1 MSPTHRVLHG
11 SSVPPIFACSNRAG
25 GRGKGDEN
33 EKREADQS
41 VVRSAGWVV
50 EGGSMRASK
59 NMPSVCMDEKEHE
72 ESVRESACMGS
83 LPFLGVR
90 CNLAETAR
98 ARGERVTSVT
108 NTEWKTNKESLKKKM
123 PPWAIVDFAGQQ
135 LSRSRAEAISNS
147 EMCLGDWT
155 TALVHQGAGGTCA
168 MPGSSSV

>member
-11 SSVPPIFACSNRAG
+11 SSVPPIFACSNNREG

-59 NMPSVCMDEKEHE
+59 NMPPVCMDEKEHE
-72 ESVRESACMGS
+72 ESVRESACMGP

-90 CNLAETAR
+90 CNLAEA

-108 NTEWKTNKESLKKKM
+108 NTEWKN
-123 PPWAIVDFAGQQ
+123 QQ
-135 LSRSRAEAISNS
+135 GIAKAKNAAFGN
-147 EMCLGDWT
+147 C
-155 TALVHQGAGGTCA
+155 
-168 MPGSSSV
+168 